1 MKGKTMKSPINQAM
15 INVLTTDQKNVL
27 ISATIIALKDA
38 GLDLKTA
45 FDLVLGEGAYD
56 RVASEV
62 FVIFN
67 TKREGGK

>member
-27 ISATIIALKDA
+27 ISATIMALKDA
-38 GLDLKTA
+38 GLDMKTA

-56 RVASEV
+56 KVAVEV
-62 FVIFN
+62 FDIFN
-67 TKREGGK
+67 AKREGGK